1 MTIDKT
7 LSTRNS
13 THGDFAENAR
23 IAQEF
28 KNWLREQPGYRN
40 LTHVQMEA
48 LDLIATKLARILSGK
63 ASYDDHWHDIAGYAG
78 LAETE
83 CKTIGLE
90 GEIATALGRSP
101 LMQRLQSSVGEEI
114 DAKADIGR

>member
-1 MTIDKT
+1 MTIDET

-83 CKTIGLE
+83 CKTAAIGT
-90 GEIATALGRSP
+90 EIETLLARSP
-101 LMQRLQSSVGEEI
+101 LVARLAKSVGEEV
-114 DAKADIGR
+114 DAQASSDR